1 MEFIPE
7 EIIKLGLA
15 VLVGGLIGLEREF
28 RDKSAG
34 FRTIIFITVGSTLF
48 TIFSLDLGNE
58 TNPTRIAANI
68 VTGIGFLGAGAI
80 IRDGSKVA
88 GLTTAAIIW
97 LAAALGMGLGG
108 GRYMLVGIS
117 TGVVLVILWIFPTF
131 ERWVDNIR
139 ETRDYEIVMPLE
151 SKMIESLP
159 KIFAEFSVKI
169 AAQTEYKAGNTV
181 RLTIHTYGNLTNHK
195 KLVKRLMKEKE
206 IVELRY

>member
-7 EIIKLGLA
+7 EVIKLALA

-48 TIFSLDLGNE
+48 TLFSLNLGNE

-80 IRDGSKVA
+80 MRDGSKVA
-88 GLTTAAIIW
+88 GLTTAAVIW
-97 LAAALGMGLGG
+97 LAASLGMGLGG
-108 GRYMLVGIS
+108 GRYLLVGIA
-117 TGVVLVILWIFPTF
+117 TAGVLAVLWVFPAF

-139 ETRDYEIVMPLE
+139 ETRDYELALPLE
-151 SKMIESLP
+151 SKMVEQLP
-159 KIFAEFSVKI
+159 KIFAEFALKI
-169 AAQTEYKAGNTV
+169 AGQTEYKIGNTI
-181 RLTIHTYGNLTNHK
+181 RLTLHTFGKPDNHK